1 MDPTYFLLLIFV
13 PVPVMLSYAM
23 IVVSYERKKQSIL
36 AFNYLP
42 SKKIP
47 TKFTGP
53 ENQKIG
59 QPSASSKI
67 LPPITPYSCYYKY

>member
-1 MDPTYFLLLIFV
+1 MDPTYLLLLIFV
-13 PVPVMLSYAM
+13 PVPVTLLYAI
-23 IVVSYERKKQSIL
+23 IVDIYDRKKKSKFSLNHLQ
-36 AFNYLP
+36 

-59 QPSASSKI
+59 QPSAS
-67 LPPITPYSCYYKY
+67 

>member
-13 PVPVMLSYAM
+13 PVPVVLLYAI
-23 IVVSYERKKQSIL
+23 IVNIYDRKKQSKL
-36 AFNYLP
+36 FFNHLQ

-47 TKFTGP
+47 SKSTGP

-59 QPSASSKI
+59 QPSAS
-67 LPPITPYSCYYKY
+67 